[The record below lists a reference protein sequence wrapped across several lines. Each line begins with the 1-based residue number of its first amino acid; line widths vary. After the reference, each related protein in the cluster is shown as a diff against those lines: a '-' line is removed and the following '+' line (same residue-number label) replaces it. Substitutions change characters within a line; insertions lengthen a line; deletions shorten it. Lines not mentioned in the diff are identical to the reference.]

1 MRFLHRRQ
9 LLLCLAAVLLVS
21 SHRVSA
27 QPTSQTRGTNTSN
40 SPTVRVATRVVAP
53 FVMRD
58 GNKLQGFSIEL
69 WNAIAEQLGTRTEYS
84 TNGSVKALLSAVQTR
99 QADVG
104 IAAIS
109 ITSQRERNFDFSQ
122 PMYDSGLQIMVRSQ
136 AGSSSGATFWSVLFS
151 PSMLQLVAIVLL
163 MIIVPAHIV
172 WFVERN
178 HPDGIIENKKYFPGI
193 FKAIWWAAGTLG
205 AQADEMPRS
214 NFGRFIAVIWMFIG
228 IAFVAYFTAT
238 ITTSM
243 TVQQL
248 HGDINGPDD
257 LPGKRVAT
265 TTGSTSATYL
275 RERRIQTTE
284 YSQID
289 AAVDALEQGKVRAI
303 VFDSPVL
310 LYYAAQKAR
319 GKVEVVGPIFR
330 KEDYGIVFPAGSRWR
345 KPVNNALLRL
355 KENGTYDQLHDK
367 WFGGNETDN

>member
-1 MRFLHRRQ
+1 MQ
-9 LLLCLAAVLLVS
+9 
-21 SHRVSA
+21 
-27 QPTSQTRGTNTSN
+27 
-40 SPTVRVATRVVAP
+40 
-53 FVMRD
+53 D
-58 GNKLQGFSIEL
+58 GERLQGFSIDL
-69 WNAIAEQLGTRTEYS
+69 WNAIAQQLGTRTEYS
-84 TNGSVKALLSAVQTR
+84 INPSVNSLLSSVQAR
-99 QADVG
+99 RADAG

-109 ITSQRERNFDFSQ
+109 ITAERERRFDFSQ

-136 AGSSSGATFWSVLFS
+136 GGAGSGTTFWNVLFS
-151 PSMLQLVAIVLL
+151 RSMLQLVGIVLL

-178 HPDGIIENKKYFPGI
+178 HPDGIIENKRYFPGI

-214 NFGRFIAVIWMFIG
+214 NFGRFIAVLWMFVG

-248 HGDINGPDD
+248 YGDINGPDD

-275 RERRIQTTE
+275 RERRIQILE

-289 AAVDALEQGKVRAI
+289 AAVQALEQDRVKAV

-310 LYYAAQKAR
+310 LYYAAQKVQ
-319 GKVEVVGPIFR
+319 GKVEVVGPVFR
-330 KEDYGIVFPAGSRWR
+330 KEDYGIVFPSGSRWR

-355 KENGTYDQLHDK
+355 KEDGTYDQIYDK
-367 WFGGNETDN
+367 WFGGNQASD

>member
-1 MRFLHRRQ
+1 MQ
-9 LLLCLAAVLLVS
+9 
-21 SHRVSA
+21 
-27 QPTSQTRGTNTSN
+27 
-40 SPTVRVATRVVAP
+40 
-53 FVMRD
+53 D
-58 GNKLQGFSIEL
+58 GSRLQGFSIEL
-69 WNAIAEQLGTRTEYS
+69 WNAIAEQLGVETEYS
-84 TNGSVKALLSAVQTR
+84 VSPSVKSLLGVVQAQR
-99 QADVG
+99 ADVG

-109 ITSQRERNFDFSQ
+109 ITSERERRFDFSQ

-136 AGSSSGATFWSVLFS
+136 TGGSSGTTFWSVLFS
-151 PSMLQLVAIVLL
+151 PSMLQLVGIVLL

-172 WFVERN
+172 WFVERH

-214 NFGRFIAVIWMFIG
+214 NFGRFIAVLWMFVG

-238 ITTSM
+238 ITASM

-248 HGDINGPDD
+248 YGDINGPDD
-257 LPGKRVAT
+257 LLGKRVAT

-289 AAVDALEQGKVRAI
+289 AAVQALEQGTVKAV

-319 GKVEVVGPIFR
+319 GKVQVVGPVFR
-330 KEDYGIVFPAGSRWR
+330 EEDYGIVFPSGSRWR

-355 KENGTYDQLHDK
+355 KEDGTYDQLYDK
-367 WFGGNETDN
+367 WFRSNKADD